1 MRSFSPKKA
10 SFAALVAAVSVVATA
25 CGGATVENSST
36 DTTIAPLTR
45 SVAPSESPSEGAD
58 ASTSAPSE
66 SVAQSPEAP
75 LPQDQP
81 AQEVSEI
88 PDNSLQLSGVDREY
102 LDSLKADGVDVE
114 GIEDQLIG
122 TASVVCGSEGAPLDE
137 ATIGAVAGQLIEQG
151 RTTKAFEEV
160 VDMINSSARKAY
172 C

>member
-36 DTTIAPLTR
+36 DATIAPLTR

-160 VDMINSSARKAY
+160 VDVINSSARKAY

>member
-36 DTTIAPLTR
+36 DTAIAPLTR

-160 VDMINSSARKAY
+160 VDVINSSARKAY